1 MRRSRLVWQVFLVH
15 LAILVVLIAGLEW
28 YASHLTREFY
38 TDRKQAEL
46 ETVAKVSEARLL
58 DLLDRRELAG
68 LRTVCADLAR
78 AVSLRIT
85 VILPSGEVVADTSED
100 PQRMD
105 NHADRPEVQAALRG
119 DIGRATRFSRTVG
132 ERLTYVAVPLNQ
144 DGKVAGVVRTAFST
158 RSLSAS
164 LRAVYVRIALVGLA
178 ATLLAGAVSL
188 LVARRII
195 RPLETLR
202 QGAERFARGELKH
215 RLPAAG
221 AEEMRM
227 LAQSLNHMAAELDQ
241 RLETIVRQDNEHQAV
256 LASMIEGVL
265 AVDPDGAIL
274 SLNEACAQMLGVAAQ
289 QARGRLVHE
298 AFRHAGLLAFVEEAL
313 ASPEPVEQDLEATG
327 PEKHWLHAHG
337 TVLHDGQQRKIGAL
351 IVLHDVTR
359 LRHLEKIRR
368 DFVANVS
375 HELKTPITS
384 IKGFVETLLHEQ
396 LEDKDNSLRFL
407 GIILRQVN
415 RLDAIIGD
423 LLMLSRLERGSE
435 EQTVQLQCESLAEVL
450 RAAVEMCEKK
460 AADKSMRLEL
470 ECPAELQAEINA
482 PLLEQAV
489 TNLIDNAIKYSE
501 AGAAVRIAAAQEGNE
516 VVIRVQDQG
525 CGIEAVH
532 LPRLFERFYRVDR
545 ARSRELGGTG
555 LGLAIVKHIVAA
567 HRGSIRVE
575 SAVGRG
581 STFFVSL
588 PLTRPVAATNVV

>member
-1 MRRSRLVWQVFLVH
+1 MRSPPRLLWQVFLVH
-15 LAILVVLIAGLEW
+15 LAILVALIASLEW
-28 YASHLTREFY
+28 YGSHSAREFY

-46 ETVAKVSEARLL
+46 ETVAKLSQTRIL
-58 DLLDRRELAG
+58 DLLDRQAYTE
-68 LRTVCADLAR
+68 LRTACADLAGS
-78 AVSLRIT
+78 VSLRIT
-85 VILPSGEVVADTSED
+85 VILPSGEVVADTSEN
-100 PQRMD
+100 PQQMD
-105 NHADRPEVQAALRG
+105 NHADRPEVQAALG
-119 DIGRATRFSRTVG
+119 GAIGRSTRFSHTVG
-132 ERLTYVAVPLNQ
+132 EKLTYVAVPLRQ
-144 DGKVAGVVRTAFST
+144 DGKVGGVVRTAFPVQ
-158 RSLSAS
+158 SLSHA

-178 ATLLAGAVSL
+178 AAVLAGVLSL
-188 LVARRII
+188 LVAKKIT
-195 RPLETLR
+195 RPLESLR

-215 RLPAAG
+215 RLPASG
-221 AEEMRM
+221 AQEITM
-227 LAQSLNHMAAELDQ
+227 LAQSLNHMATELDQ
-241 RLETIVRQDNEHQAV
+241 RLETIVRQENEHQAV
-256 LASMIEGVL
+256 LASMVEGVL
-265 AVDPDGAIL
+265 AVDPEGAIL
-274 SLNEACAQMLGVAAQ
+274 SLNEAGAQMLGVAAE
-289 QARGRLVHE
+289 QAHGRIVHE
-298 AFRHAGLLAFVEEAL
+298 AIRHAGLLTFVEKAL
-313 ASPEPVEQDLEATG
+313 ASSEPVEQDLEATG
-327 PEKHWLHAHG
+327 PDKHSLHAHG

-396 LEDKDNSLRFL
+396 LENKDNSLRFL

-435 EQTVQLQCESLAEVL
+435 EQTIQLQSEPLAEVL

-460 AADKSMRLEL
+460 AADKSMRLDL
-470 ECPAELQAEINA
+470 DCPADLQASINA

-501 AGAAVRIAAAQEGNE
+501 AGAAVRIAAAREGDAA
-516 VVIRVQDQG
+516 VIRVQDHG

-575 SAVGRG
+575 SAVGQG
-581 STFFVSL
+581 STFVISL
-588 PLTRPVAATNVV
+588 PLKP

>member
-1 MRRSRLVWQVFLVH
+1 MHRPRLLWQVFLVH

-28 YASHLTREFY
+28 YASHSAREFY

-46 ETVAKVSEARLL
+46 ETVARVSEARLL
-58 DLLDRRELAG
+58 ELLDRQAYTE
-68 LRTVCADLAR
+68 LRTVCADLASS
-78 AVSLRIT
+78 VSLRIT
-85 VILPSGEVVADTSED
+85 VILPSGQVVADTSEN
-100 PQRMD
+100 PQQMD
-105 NHADRPEVQAALRG
+105 NHADRPEVQTALG
-119 DIGRATRFSRTVG
+119 GQIGRSTRFSHTVG
-132 ERLTYVAVPLNQ
+132 ERLTYVAAPLRQ
-144 DGKVAGVVRTAFST
+144 DGRVGGVVRTAFPVQ
-158 RSLSAS
+158 SLSDAM
-164 LRAVYVRIALVGLA
+164 RAVYLRIALVGLA
-178 ATLLAGAVSL
+178 AAVLAGAVSL
-188 LVARRII
+188 LVASRITQ
-195 RPLETLR
+195 PLEALR

-215 RLPAAG
+215 RLPVSG
-221 AEEMRM
+221 AEEIRM

-241 RLETIVRQDNEHQAV
+241 RLETIVRQENEHQAV
-256 LASMIEGVL
+256 LSSMVEGVL
-265 AVDPDGAIL
+265 AIAPEGAIL
-274 SLNEACAQMLGVAAQ
+274 SLNEAGAEMLGVDAE
-289 QARGRLVHE
+289 QARGRTVHE
-298 AFRHAGLLAFVEEAL
+298 AIRHAGLLTFVERAL

-327 PEKHWLHAHG
+327 PDKHWLHAHG
-337 TVLHDGQQRKIGAL
+337 TVLHDGQQRQIGAL

-396 LEDKDNSLRFL
+396 LDDKDNSLRFL

-435 EQTVQLQCESLAEVL
+435 EQTIQLQCEPLAEVL

-460 AADKSMRLEL
+460 AEDKSMRLEL
-470 ECPAELQAEINA
+470 ECPPDLQADINA

-501 AGAAVRIAAAQEGNE
+501 AGATVRIAAAHEGNAI
-516 VVIRVQDQG
+516 VIRVQDQG
-525 CGIEAVH
+525 CGIEAIH

-575 SAVGRG
+575 STVGQG
-581 STFFVSL
+581 STFFLAL
-588 PLTRPVAATNVV
+588 PQGRPKPA

>member
-1 MRRSRLVWQVFLVH
+1 MRTPRLLWQVFLVH

-28 YASHLTREFY
+28 YASRSAREFY

-58 DLLDRRELAG
+58 DLLDRQAYAELQ
-68 LRTVCADLAR
+68 TVCADLAGS
-78 AVSLRIT
+78 VSLRIT
-85 VILPSGEVVADTSED
+85 VILPSGQVVADTSEN
-100 PQRMD
+100 PQQMD
-105 NHADRPEVQAALRG
+105 NHADRPEVQAALLG
-119 DIGRATRFSRTVG
+119 ELGRSTRFSHTVG
-132 ERLTYVAVPLNQ
+132 EQSDLRGRAAA
-144 DGKVAGVVRTAFST
+144 AGRQGGRRGADRVSGPVVVRHPSRRVPADRAGRAGRHRAGGRGEPAGGQKDHAAAGSAAA
-158 RSLSAS
+158 RS
-164 LRAVYVRIALVGLA
+164 RTFRP
-178 ATLLAGAVSL
+178 
-188 LVARRII
+188 RRIEA
-195 RPLETLR
+195 P
-202 QGAERFARGELKH
+202 
-215 RLPAAG
+215 PAGSG
-221 AEEMRM
+221 AEEIRM

-241 RLETIVRQDNEHQAV
+241 RLETIVRQENEHQAV
-256 LASMIEGVL
+256 LSSMVEGVL
-265 AVDPDGAIL
+265 AVDPEGAIL
-274 SLNEACAQMLGVAAQ
+274 SLNETCAEMLGVDAE

-298 AFRHAGLLAFVEEAL
+298 AIRHAGLLTFVEKAL

-327 PEKHWLHAHG
+327 PDRHWLHAHG

-435 EQTVQLQCESLAEVL
+435 EQTIQLQSESLAEVL

-460 AADKSMRLEL
+460 AADKQMRLDL
-470 ECPAELQAEINA
+470 DCPADLQAEINA

-501 AGAAVRIAAAQEGNE
+501 AGAAVRIAASQQENE

-567 HRGSIRVE
+567 HRGSVRVE
-575 SAVGRG
+575 STVGQG
-581 STFFVSL
+581 STFFISL
-588 PLTRPVAATNVV
+588 PRER

>member
-1 MRRSRLVWQVFLVH
+1 MRASRLLWQVFLVH

-28 YASHLTREFY
+28 YASRSARAFY

-58 DLLDRRELAG
+58 ELLDRRALAELRA
-68 LRTVCADLAR
+68 VSADLASS
-78 AVSLRIT
+78 VSLRIT

-119 DIGRATRFSRTVG
+119 ETGRATRFSRTVG
-132 ERLTYVAVPLNQ
+132 EKLTYVAVPLRR
-144 DGKVAGVVRTAFST
+144 DGNVAGVVRTSFSVHA
-158 RSLSAS
+158 LSDMI
-164 LRAVYVRIALVGLA
+164 RAVYVRIALVGLA
-178 ATLLAGAVSL
+178 AAVLAGAVSL
-188 LVARRII
+188 LVARRITQ
-195 RPLETLR
+195 PLEALR

-221 AEEMRM
+221 AEEIRM

-256 LASMIEGVL
+256 LSSMVEGVL
-265 AVDPDGAIL
+265 AVDPQGAIL
-274 SLNEACAQMLGVAAQ
+274 SLNEACAEMLGVEASL
-289 QARGRLVHE
+289 ARGRIVHE
-298 AFRHAGLLAFVEEAL
+298 VIRHAGLLTFVEKAL
-313 ASPEPVEQDLEATG
+313 ASPGAVEQDLEATG
-327 PEKHWLHAHG
+327 PGKHWLHVHG

-359 LRHLEKIRR
+359 IRHLEKIRR

-396 LEDKDNSLRFL
+396 LEDKENSLRFL

-435 EQTVQLQCESLAEVL
+435 EQTIQLQSESLAEVL
-450 RAAVEMCEKK
+450 RAAEEMCEQK
-460 AADKSMRLEL
+460 AADKSVRLEL
-470 ECPAELQAEINA
+470 ECPADLQAEINA

-501 AGAAVRIAAAQEGNE
+501 AGAAVRIAASHEGNE
-516 VVIRVQDQG
+516 VLIRVQDHG

-567 HRGSIRVE
+567 HRGAIRVE
-575 SAVGRG
+575 STVGRG
-581 STFFVSL
+581 STFFISL
-588 PLTRPVAATNVV
+588 PVT

>member
-1 MRRSRLVWQVFLVH
+1 MRTPRLLWQVFLVH
-15 LAILVVLIAGLEW
+15 LAILVILIAGLEW
-28 YASHLTREFY
+28 YASHSAREFY

-58 DLLDRRELAG
+58 DLLDRRAIEELRA
-68 LRTVCADLAR
+68 VCADLASS
-78 AVSLRIT
+78 VSLRIT
-85 VILPSGEVVADTSED
+85 VISPSGEVMADTSEN
-100 PQRMD
+100 PQQMD

-119 DIGRATRFSRTVG
+119 EVGRATRFSRTVG
-132 ERLTYVAVPLNQ
+132 ERLTYVAVPLRKH
-144 DGKVAGVVRTAFST
+144 GGVAGVVRTAFSVQ
-158 RSLSAS
+158 SLSDM
-164 LRAVYVRIALVGLA
+164 LRSVYLRIALVGLA
-178 ATLLAGAVSL
+178 AAVLAGAVSL
-188 LVARRII
+188 LVASKIT

-202 QGAERFARGELKH
+202 QGAERFARGDLKH
-215 RLPAAG
+215 RLPSSG
-221 AEEMRM
+221 AEEIRM
-227 LAQSLNHMAAELDQ
+227 LALSLNHMAGELDQ

-256 LASMIEGVL
+256 LASMVEGVL
-265 AVDPDGAIL
+265 AVDPEGAIL
-274 SLNEACAQMLGVAAQ
+274 SLNEAGAEMLGVDAE

-298 AFRHAGLLAFVEEAL
+298 AIRHAGLLTFVEKAL
-313 ASPEPVEQDLEATG
+313 ASAEPVEQDLEATG
-327 PEKHWLHAHG
+327 PDKHWLHVHG
-337 TVLHDGQQRKIGAL
+337 TVLHDGQQRQIGAL

-396 LEDKDNSLRFL
+396 LENKDHALRFL

-435 EQTVQLQCESLAEVL
+435 EQTIQLQDESLAEVL
-450 RAAVEMCEKK
+450 RAAVEMCEQK
-460 AADKSMRLEL
+460 AADKSMRLDL
-470 ECPAELQAEINA
+470 ECPADLQADINA

-501 AGAAVRIAAAQEGNE
+501 AGAAVRIAAAHEGNAI
-516 VVIRVQDQG
+516 VIRVQDQG

-567 HRGSIRVE
+567 HRGSVQVE
-575 SAVGRG
+575 STVGRG
-581 STFFVSL
+581 STFFISL
-588 PLTRPVAATNVV
+588 PPQRPHIA